1 MLIKNALI
9 YTMEPEAGETD
20 PLRGDI
26 RIGDGKI
33 IRVTPAGPGNGPHGC
48 GEDPGEIFDASPY
61 TVIPGLIDAS
71 SKLGLR
77 ASGMRWEGNELN
89 EESEN
94 NIAGLSTLD
103 GLHPLD
109 ETFREAAR
117 GGITTA
123 VISSGERS
131 VIGAQSAAVKIKQK
145 AVDSIT
151 LDPFTDL
158 SVTLGNHVKRLN
170 DRGEFPRSRMGIAAI
185 VHRAIRDAEEYGN
198 KKARNNID
206 EKNYDPQSE
215 SMLRVLDRQIPL
227 KVTAYQG
234 ADILTAVRI
243 RDEFA
248 VDIIINQCLE
258 GYKAL
263 DEIARRN
270 IPVIVGQYLTP
281 IGDDEARGRRLDLPA
296 ELQRRNIPI
305 AFSTHVETLGY
316 SFLRINAALAVK
328 NGLPEYEALKALTIN
343 PAGFYR
349 LDKRIGSLKGGK
361 DADLLILDG
370 HPLYS
375 MTRGVKTMIDGGFI

>member
-1 MLIKNALI
+1 
-9 YTMEPEAGETD
+9 MEPEAGGTD

-26 RIGDGKI
+26 LIRDGKI
-33 IRVTPAGPGNGPHGC
+33 IRVGPTEPAGGLNDGA
-48 GEDPGEIFDASPY
+48 GEIFDASSY

-77 ASGMRWEGNELN
+77 ASGMRWEGNEIN

-117 GGITTA
+117 GGITAA
-123 VISSGERS
+123 VIGSGERS
-131 VIGAQSAAVKIKQK
+131 VIGAQSAAVKVKQK

-185 VHRAIRDAEEYGN
+185 LRRAFKDAEAYGN
-198 KKARNNID
+198 TKIRGGID
-206 EKNYDPQSE
+206 EKSYDPQSE
-215 SMLRVLDRQIPL
+215 AMLRVLDRQVPL
-227 KVTAYQG
+227 KITAYRG
-234 ADILTAVRI
+234 EDILTAIRI

-248 VDIIINQCLE
+248 VDIILNQCLE

-263 DEIARRN
+263 DEIAGRN

-281 IGDDEARGRRLDLPA
+281 IDDDEARGRRLDLPA
-296 ELQRRNIPI
+296 ELHRRNIPI

-343 PAGFYR
+343 PARFYR
-349 LDKRIGSLKGGK
+349 LEGCIGSLKASK

-375 MTRGVKTMIDGGFI
+375 MTRVLKTMIDGVFCE